1 MHFSQGQVLGRYELL
16 LPVARG
22 GMAEVWAARLHGSR
36 GFRKLVA
43 IKTILRGAID
53 DTRMEQMFL
62 AEAELA
68 SRIQHPNVVQ
78 TLELGEHTSG
88 LYLVLEWVDGQ
99 SLSALLS
106 EASAYGGLP
115 LPIAVNLVGQ
125 ACKGLHAAH
134 ELTDENGAPLGVVH
148 RDISPQNVLVS
159 FSGTVKVV
167 DFGIAKATA
176 AASTLTEAG
185 EVKGKLAYMAPEQ
198 LRGAEVDRRADIF
211 SMGTLLYAMTTGRH
225 PFRGDH
231 PSATLRNITTRGSVP
246 PPSAHVEDYPSA
258 LEEVVLKS
266 LKKEPSERFATAHE
280 MLQALERAVP
290 EALERSFDVKVAEF
304 IANVSGSS
312 GNERHQRI
320 REAGDMLDRLRIKS
334 GASLEQTSPSS
345 LSALSIDGSNVTQ
358 PSPLVLAGMAHQV
371 TPMPAPHSRGRVWW
385 IAAGAVVCGGVLG
398 LTLGGGSAT
407 PVASHPASAGGSV
420 TPSELVAAEPGRT
433 PLAASAPATAAAST
447 TAPDEEERAALE
459 ESKRAESAEK
469 KRAPRAARVAPL
481 AAPKA
486 SAKPAVSSEAPPA
499 APASQPS
506 AAEPPRPREPVKPK
520 TNAWDPDSFG
530 ARQ

>member
-1 MHFSQGQVLGRYELL
+1 MMHFSQGQVLGRYELL

-53 DTRMEQMFL
+53 DARMEQMFL

-68 SRIQHPNVVQ
+68 SRIQHPNVVH
-78 TLELGEHTSG
+78 TLELGEHAGG

-99 SLSALLS
+99 SLSALLTD
-106 EASAYGGLP
+106 ASAHGGVP
-115 LPIAVNLVGQ
+115 LSIAVNLVGQ

-176 AASTLTEAG
+176 GASTLTEAG

-198 LRGAEVDRRADIF
+198 LRGSDGVDRRADIF

-225 PFRGDH
+225 PFRGEH

-266 LKKEPSERFATAHE
+266 LKKDPGERFATAHA

-304 IANVSGSS
+304 IAKVSGSS
-312 GNERHQRI
+312 GSERHQRI

-345 LSALSIDGSNVTQ
+345 LSALAIDGSHITQ
-358 PSPLVLAGMAHQV
+358 QSPLVVGGAPGQLASP
-371 TPMPAPHSRGRVWW
+371 TPVAPSRSKVWW

-398 LTLGGGSAT
+398 LTLGGGPAT
-407 PVASHPASAGGSV
+407 PATSHPASAGASV
-420 TPSELVAAEPGRT
+420 TPRELVAAEPQ
-433 PLAASAPATAAAST
+433 PAPAAAAGTVAAAASI
-447 TAPDEEERAALE
+447 EED
-459 ESKRAESAEK
+459 ESAAPEGSASAEPVQK
-469 KRAPRAARVAPL
+469 RRAPRAARVAAVAPRIPAK
-481 AAPKA
+481 AAAA
-486 SAKPAVSSEAPPA
+486 SEPQ
-499 APASQPS
+499 APAPAES
-506 AAEPPRPREPVKPK
+506 APEAPRPREAAKPK

>member
-1 MHFSQGQVLGRYELL
+1 MMHFSQGQVLGRYELL

-53 DTRMEQMFL
+53 DARMEQMFL

-78 TLELGEHTSG
+78 TLELGEHAGG
-88 LYLVLEWVDGQ
+88 LYLVLEWVEGQ
-99 SLSALLS
+99 SLSALLT
-106 EASAYGGLP
+106 EAGAHGGIP

-176 AASTLTEAG
+176 GASTLTEAG

-198 LRGAEVDRRADIF
+198 LRGSDGVDRRADIF

-246 PPSAHVEDYPSA
+246 PPSAHVEDYPAA

-266 LKKEPSERFATAHE
+266 LKKDPSERFATAHE

-290 EALERSFDVKVAEF
+290 DALERSFDVKVAEF
-304 IANVSGSS
+304 IAKVSGSS
-312 GNERHQRI
+312 GSERYQRI

-345 LSALSIDGSNVTQ
+345 LSALAIDGSNVTQ
-358 PSPLVLAGMAHQV
+358 QSPLLSGGAPGQPAL
-371 TPMPAPHSRGRVWW
+371 PAPVAQSRSRVWW

-398 LTLGGGSAT
+398 LTLGGGPATTPAT
-407 PVASHPASAGGSV
+407 PHPASAGGSV
-420 TPSELVAAEPGRT
+420 TPSELVAAAPK
-433 PLAASAPATAAAST
+433 PAPSAASAAVTGAASVEPSPEAGA
-447 TAPDEEERAALE
+447 APAGSEH
-459 ESKRAESAEK
+459 AEPAQR
-469 KRAPRAARVAPL
+469 KRAPRAVRVAPAPPKTPAKV
-481 AAPKA
+481 AA
-486 SAKPAVSSEAPPA
+486 SSETA
-499 APASQPS
+499 APAPAPS
-506 AAEPPRPREPVKPK
+506 PVETPRPRESVRQK
-520 TNAWDPDSFG
+520 TNAWDTDSFG

>member
-1 MHFSQGQVLGRYELL
+1 M
-16 LPVARG
+16 
-22 GMAEVWAARLHGSR
+22 
-36 GFRKLVA
+36 
-43 IKTILRGAID
+43 
-53 DTRMEQMFL
+53 
-62 AEAELA
+62 
-68 SRIQHPNVVQ
+68 
-78 TLELGEHTSG
+78 
-88 LYLVLEWVDGQ
+88 
-99 SLSALLS
+99 
-106 EASAYGGLP
+106 
-115 LPIAVNLVGQ
+115 
-125 ACKGLHAAH
+125 
-134 ELTDENGAPLGVVH
+134 
-148 RDISPQNVLVS
+148 
-159 FSGTVKVV
+159 KVV

-258 LEEVVLKS
+258 LEAVVLKS

-304 IANVSGSS
+304 IAKVSGSS

-358 PSPLVLAGMAHQV
+358 PSPLALAGMAQQV
-371 TPMPAPHSRGRVWW
+371 TPMPAPHSRSRVWW